1 MSLLHTEV
9 QNKGSDHQSSPPPIT
24 KDPGQCPHCDR
35 KFGGPHG
42 LTQHLGHDPHC
53 KAIHE
58 ASINAETSSL
68 SSATQPSGSYGS
80 DHSPDQNENDVIAQ
94 VAEEPV
100 ALDIPQLGDT
110 VGQLDDDDSS
120 SMTESDSSDSDSD
133 GDSTESDSDSEGG
146 DEDAESDLPAD
157 DPHLNPPPQP
167 INNDPADNEVE
178 LEESTDQY
186 GNKVYIERYPS
197 DTAGEPIYRVLNEN
211 NHPYPDVGQLAD
223 PEAFEIAHLLMAS
236 GLRAL
241 MPWKNNRDMLRDV
254 DKLPH
259 GPNWRVHNMRVRGP
273 GGVEDTE
280 SWGRDPVEVLKQM
293 VKSKQLGPQLQFKP
307 IRKYTTST
315 REERIRDEGWTADR
329 MWELQDEIGAKDPHA
344 TILPCVVSSDET
356 KLTSFSGDKKAH
368 PVYITVMNLPKHYRR
383 KISKR
388 ANVLIGYLPVPKLDC
403 VPDKEERRKARRN
416 LFHQCLKSLLKPLA
430 EACENGVEMECHDG
444 GVRRIYPVLTA
455 YVADYPEQCKVACT
469 KTSHCPTCVVK
480 PGQRGDL
487 QNSAYRTRDAVID
500 AMKEEAEKG
509 SAKFRR
515 LGLFQVKPFWEK
527 HKYTDMGC
535 LLTPDL
541 LHQLHKGVL
550 KDHLTKW
557 AAHIVGSKVIDER
570 HKTMPEYHGMRHFK
584 NGISS
589 VSQWTGR
596 ELKEMAKVLLPVI
609 ADCNH
614 EVVQAARSILDFVYL
629 AHSSALTDGE
639 LEVMEKA
646 LRTFHAHKQVFRR
659 NGALATK
666 KGFHAI
672 PKIHM
677 ISHYTH
683 IIRKLGTPDGYNTE
697 TSERLHIDFAKLGYR
712 ASNKVNATKQ
722 MALYIQRIE
731 ALAMHASYLDEQVR
745 IDQQNIK
752 DRETTPELDNPLLEF
767 AEIGDP
773 DEEDEE
779 AWDEWYDEEEAE
791 DNDGREELAG
801 AGVIVGQTVELEDFA
816 ETDEL
821 AEAAEVT
828 GLRGHGWEQEQPP
841 VNDRH
846 VCFHPVPEIV
856 LAKTPT
862 NSGMSID
869 RIVELNSTDDLA
881 RDLTH
886 FLRRENPNHDAPIRI
901 LSNTKLNLWS
911 RARLFHSAPPF
922 KTSEGPHTQVVRCQP
937 AKIDRFERVLRPPR
951 FDTVLVLR
959 DKGKSGIHSK

>member
-1 MSLLHTEV
+1 
-9 QNKGSDHQSSPPPIT
+9 
-24 KDPGQCPHCDR
+24 
-35 KFGGPHG
+35 
-42 LTQHLGHDPHC
+42 
-53 KAIHE
+53 
-58 ASINAETSSL
+58 
-68 SSATQPSGSYGS
+68 
-80 DHSPDQNENDVIAQ
+80 
-94 VAEEPV
+94 
-100 ALDIPQLGDT
+100 
-110 VGQLDDDDSS
+110 
-120 SMTESDSSDSDSD
+120 
-133 GDSTESDSDSEGG
+133 
-146 DEDAESDLPAD
+146 
-157 DPHLNPPPQP
+157 
-167 INNDPADNEVE
+167 
-178 LEESTDQY
+178 
-186 GNKVYIERYPS
+186 
-197 DTAGEPIYRVLNEN
+197 
-211 NHPYPDVGQLAD
+211 
-223 PEAFEIAHLLMAS
+223 
-236 GLRAL
+236 
-241 MPWKNNRDMLRDV
+241 
-254 DKLPH
+254 
-259 GPNWRVHNMRVRGP
+259 
-273 GGVEDTE
+273 
-280 SWGRDPVEVLKQM
+280 
-293 VKSKQLGPQLQFKP
+293 
-307 IRKYTTST
+307 
-315 REERIRDEGWTADR
+315 
-329 MWELQDEIGAKDPHA
+329 
-344 TILPCVVSSDET
+344 
-356 KLTSFSGDKKAH
+356 
-368 PVYITVMNLPKHYRR
+368 MNLPKHYRR

-487 QNSAYRTRDAVID
+487 HNATYRTRDAVID
-500 AMKEEAEKG
+500 AMKEEAETG

-515 LGLFQVKPFWEK
+515 LGLFQAEPFWEN

-541 LHQLHKGVL
+541 LHQLHKGIL

-584 NGISS
+584 NGISA

-629 AHSSALTDGE
+629 AHSSSLTDSE
-639 LEVMEKA
+639 IEAMEKA
-646 LRTFHAHKQVFRR
+646 LRIFHEHKYVFRR
-659 NGALATK
+659 SGALSTK

-677 ISHYTH
+677 ISHYSH

-731 ALAMHASYLDEQVR
+731 ALAMHASYLDEQAR
-745 IDQQNIK
+745 IDQQDIRH
-752 DRETTPELDNPLLEF
+752 RETAPELENAVLEF
-767 AEIGDP
+767 AEIENP
-773 DEEDEE
+773 DDDDDE

-791 DNDGREELAG
+791 DDSGREELEG
-801 AGVIVGQTVELEDFA
+801 AGVFVGPTVELEDVA
-816 ETDEL
+816 EADEL
-821 AEAAEVT
+821 VEAAEVAE
-828 GLRGHGWEQEQPP
+828 LRGHGWEQEQPHA
-841 VNDRH
+841 DDHH
-846 VCFHPVPEIV
+846 VRFHLVPEIV

-862 NSGMSID
+862 TSGISID
-869 RIVELNSTDDLA
+869 RIVELNSTDNLA

-886 FLRRENPNHDAPIRI
+886 FLRRENPNYDTPIRI
-901 LSNTKLNLWS
+901 ASDTKLNLWS

-922 KTSEGPHTQVVRCQP
+922 KPSEGPHTQVVRCQP

-959 DKGKSGIHSK
+959 DKGKSGIHREYLAQSILGGLNLKATHP